1 MGAEYSRRVF
11 AVRLLKRSLS
21 EFADDGCPQLAAS
34 IAYHVLFSIFPLAI
48 VVAGITGIVLNATG
62 SQATVVDTIVSN
74 VPLSRSGDDQL
85 RTLLLGATGNLSA
98 VGLVG
103 LLGLAYSGSGMM
115 AALRA
120 ALNTAWDVG
129 QTRPYLRGKL
139 VDLGLVAL
147 VSPFGLVS
155 LGLTIALR
163 FVGTGSGVSWAPSL
177 LGSLVLAFGVVLFLF
192 RVVPAADV
200 RVRDAWV
207 PALFVATA
215 FMAAENLFA
224 LYVGHFGNYNAV
236 YGSLGAVIAFMF
248 FVYLVSELFLLGAE
262 AASEWPRVRLSLQ
275 QGETDEPGP
284 PLGRQLRRAA
294 IGLWRRP
301 PPESG

>member
-1 MGAEYSRRVF
+1 VGAAYRKRDF
-11 AVRLLKRSLS
+11 ALRLLQRSLS

-48 VVAGITGIVLNATG
+48 VVAAITGVVLNATG
-62 SQATVVDTIVSN
+62 SRATVVDTIVSN
-74 VPLSRSGDDQL
+74 VPLSPSGDDQL

-103 LLGLAYSGSGMM
+103 FVGLVYSGSGMM

-120 ALNTAWDVG
+120 ALNGAWDAVE
-129 QTRPYLRGKL
+129 TRPYLRGKL

-147 VSPFGLVS
+147 VSPFGAVS

-163 FVGTGSGVSWAPSL
+163 FVGAGSGIAWAPSL
-177 LGSLVLAFGVVLFLF
+177 LGPLVLAFCVVLFLF

-200 RVRDAWV
+200 RLRDAWV
-207 PALFVATA
+207 PALFVAVA
-215 FMAAENLFA
+215 FMGAENLFA

-248 FVYLVSELFLLGAE
+248 FVYLVSEVFLLGAE
-262 AASEWPRVRLSLQ
+262 AASEWPRVRESLER
-275 QGETDEPGP
+275 GGDEEPGL
-284 PLGRQLRRAA
+284 PLGRQLTKVVS
-294 IGLWRRP
+294 GLWRRP
-301 PPESG
+301 RSRAR